1 MAPYPSNQ
9 TPDVSNQAPQ
19 PFEDVDAKHE
29 TSYIDMP
36 LTPKASLPARA
47 KSPAPSRFAVQSV
60 HLRECF
66 AEFLGTFVMILFGM
80 GVNNQVTN
88 SQDANGTW
96 LSINMCWGIGVLIG
110 VYCTEGISGAH
121 LNTAVTLAHCVYG
134 RLPWWKAPGYML
146 SQLLGAFCGAFVIY
160 VMQYQN
166 LNMIDPNRETTQ
178 SSFATYPSDNIS
190 NYTAFYTEVVGTGM
204 LLLGIYA
211 ITDQRNRPAGPVGAP
226 FAFCLLI
233 MALGMCI
240 GMNTGYAINPAR
252 DFGPRI
258 FTSIAGWG
266 SKVFTTRDHYF
277 WIPIVGPL
285 LGGVIGAGL
294 YELLVEMHHPPQVL
308 PLVSSAVFENI
319 EMPTPSM
326 EHCPSTTGFDFYE
339 SACLWDSHGYA
350 NMLATPK
357 ATDLIPV
364 LSEKR
369 TGLYRFAVQS
379 VHLRECFAEFLGTYV
394 MIVFGMGVNNQV
406 TNSENA
412 NGTWLSINICWGIG
426 VMIGV
431 YCSEGVSGANL
442 NTAVTLAHCV
452 YGRLPWWK
460 APGYMISQVL
470 AAFCGAFTI
479 WVMQWQ
485 NLNAIDP
492 NRETTQSSFATY
504 PATGIS
510 NYTAF
515 YTELIG
521 TGMLVLSIYA
531 ITDKKNRPA
540 GKYGN
545 AFAFAL
551 MIMALGMAFGM
562 NTGYAVNPARDF
574 GPRLFT
580 LCAGWGTKTFTS
592 HHYYFWIPIVADLI
606 GGVCGAGLYRI
617 LVEIHHPQ
625 TPLP

>member
-1 MAPYPSNQ
+1 MAPLLSNQ
-9 TPDVSNQAPQ
+9 TPDESANYAPQ
-19 PFEDVDAKHE
+19 PFEDIDGKHE
-29 TSYIDMP
+29 VSYIDMP
-36 LTPKASLPARA
+36 STPKADTSLA
-47 KSPAPSRFAVQSV
+47 RFAVQSV

-134 RLPWWKAPGYML
+134 RLPWWKAPGYMI
-146 SQLLGAFCGAFVIY
+146 SQVLGAFVGAFVIW
-160 VMQYQN
+160 VMQWQN
-166 LNMIDPNRETTQ
+166 LNAIDPDRETTQ

-211 ITDQRNRPAGPVGAP
+211 ITDQRNRPAGPVGVP

-240 GMNTGYAINPAR
+240 GMNTGYAINSAR
-252 DFGPRI
+252 DFGPRL

-266 SKVFTTRDHYF
+266 SKVFTLRDHYF

-285 LGGVIGAGL
+285 VGGVIGAVRKHTLGPCMTL
-294 YELLVEMHHPPQVL
+294 YATEEAIPSHTLDTSDVDK
-308 PLVSSAVFENI
+308 AEN
-319 EMPTPSM
+319 
-326 EHCPSTTGFDFYE
+326 
-339 SACLWDSHGYA
+339 GYA
-350 NMLATPK
+350 NVPSTPK
-357 ATDLIPV
+357 ASTMTN
-364 LSEKR
+364 KR
-369 TGLYRFAVQS
+369 TGMYRFAVQS
-379 VHLRECFAEFLGTYV
+379 VHLRECFAEFLGTFV

-406 TNSENA
+406 TNSQEA

-431 YCSEGVSGANL
+431 YCSEGISGANL

-452 YGRLPWWK
+452 YGHLPWWK
-460 APGYMISQVL
+460 APGYMISQVFG
-470 AAFCGAFTI
+470 AFCGAFTI

-485 NLNAIDP
+485 NLNKIDP
-492 NRETTQSSFATY
+492 
-504 PATGIS
+504 
-510 NYTAF
+510 TARLHRAASPHTRLRF
-515 YTELIG
+515 IG
-521 TGMLVLSIYA
+521 TAMLVLSIYV
-531 ITDKKNRPA
+531 ITDQKNRPA

-551 MIMALGMAFGM
+551 MIMALGMAF
-562 NTGYAVNPARDF
+562 D
-574 GPRLFT
+574 
-580 LCAGWGTKTFTS
+580 
-592 HHYYFWIPIVADLI
+592 
-606 GGVCGAGLYRI
+606 
-617 LVEIHHPQ
+617 Q
-625 TPLP
+625 

>member
-1 MAPYPSNQ
+1 MSPKYS
-9 TPDVSNQAPQ
+9 T
-19 PFEDVDAKHE
+19 EDVAPEPMQDN
-29 TSYIDMP
+29 
-36 LTPKASLPARA
+36 LT
-47 KSPAPSRFAVQSV
+47 
-60 HLRECF
+60 
-66 AEFLGTFVMILFGM
+66 M
-80 GVNNQVTN
+80 
-88 SQDANGTW
+88 
-96 LSINMCWGIGVLIG
+96 
-110 VYCTEGISGAH
+110 
-121 LNTAVTLAHCVYG
+121 
-134 RLPWWKAPGYML
+134 
-146 SQLLGAFCGAFVIY
+146 
-160 VMQYQN
+160 
-166 LNMIDPNRETTQ
+166 
-178 SSFATYPSDNIS
+178 
-190 NYTAFYTEVVGTGM
+190 
-204 LLLGIYA
+204 
-211 ITDQRNRPAGPVGAP
+211 TDQ
-226 FAFCLLI
+226 
-233 MALGMCI
+233 
-240 GMNTGYAINPAR
+240 
-252 DFGPRI
+252 
-258 FTSIAGWG
+258 
-266 SKVFTTRDHYF
+266 
-277 WIPIVGPL
+277 
-285 LGGVIGAGL
+285 
-294 YELLVEMHHPPQVL
+294 
-308 PLVSSAVFENI
+308 
-319 EMPTPSM
+319 M
-326 EHCPSTTGFDFYE
+326 ES
-339 SACLWDSHGYA
+339 GYA

-431 YCSEGVSGANL
+431 YCSEG
-442 NTAVTLAHCV
+442 
-452 YGRLPWWK
+452 
-460 APGYMISQVL
+460 
-470 AAFCGAFTI
+470 
-479 WVMQWQ
+479 WQ

-617 LVEIHHPQ
+617 LKSDEKQQ
-625 TPLP
+625 TGASW